1 MSVLT
6 RANEGE
12 REMSTA
18 TTVLAP
24 PPDYFGQPAPARP
37 LNDRTI
43 KVGSRHNLR
52 NAPAAVSDLSVIY
65 PEALVASSQELGW
78 QNLRALEMRQT
89 ISEWTMPP
97 LENHC
102 ILVQLGPSVDV
113 TGRIGDENFEQTF
126 EPGAITIVPAGV
138 AVDWQQEDTPSHTL
152 HLYLDPQ
159 FLRTTAESIDV
170 DYSQVSIAPQF
181 GIRDEHIH
189 HIGMSLRHELKDAN
203 VIGRVYADSLAKVLA
218 MQLVRRYSYLRDLQM
233 SRGGMAPRK
242 LRKAIEFI
250 NNNFDQEQT
259 VTLSAVAEAV
269 QMSYFHFSRAF
280 KQSMGI
286 SPNAYMTEQ
295 RIARARKL
303 LSDTD
308 LPIADI
314 ALRAG
319 FASQSHFTTTFRKLV
334 WTTPKAFRDRL

>member
-1 MSVLT
+1 MGS
-6 RANEGE
+6 A
-12 REMSTA
+12 A
-18 TTVLAP
+18 TVQS
-24 PPDYFGQPAPARP
+24 GQPGYFLQSAAIRP
-37 LNDRTI
+37 VTERTV
-43 KVGSRHNLR
+43 KFGGRPRSEM
-52 NAPAAVSDLSVIY
+52 APAAVSDLSLIY
-65 PEALVASSQELGW
+65 PEAVVSSSQPLGW

-89 ISEWTMPP
+89 LSEWTMPP

-102 ILVQLGPSVDV
+102 IVIQLGPSVDV
-113 TGRIGDENFEQTF
+113 TARIGDESFEQSL
-126 EPGAITIVPAGV
+126 EPGALAIVPAGLG
-138 AVDWQQEDTPSHTL
+138 VDWQQEDTPGHTL

-170 DYSQVSIAPQF
+170 DYGQVSIATQF

-189 HIGMSLRHELKDAN
+189 HIGMSLLYELKDSN
-203 VIGRVYADSLAKVLA
+203 VIGRLYADSLAKVLA
-218 MQLVRRYSYLRDLQM
+218 MQLVRRYSYLKVLQT

-250 NNNFDQEQT
+250 NDNLDQEQT

-295 RIARARKL
+295 RITRAKKL

-334 WTTPKAFRDRL
+334 WTTPKAFRNKL

>member
-1 MSVLT
+1 MAKGEIEMS
-6 RANEGE
+6 
-12 REMSTA
+12 STA
-18 TTVLAP
+18 TVRSEPSGYFLQSAAIRPVAERTAKFGGRHRLAI
-24 PPDYFGQPAPARP
+24 APRE
-37 LNDRTI
+37 
-43 KVGSRHNLR
+43 
-52 NAPAAVSDLSVIY
+52 VSDLSLIY
-65 PEALVASSQELGW
+65 PEAVVASSQSLGW

-102 ILVQLGPSVDV
+102 IVIHLGPSVDV
-113 TGRIGDENFEQTF
+113 TARIGDERFEQSL

-138 AVDWQQEDTPSHTL
+138 SVDWQQEDPSSHTL
-152 HLYLDPQ
+152 QLYLDPQ

-181 GIRDEHIH
+181 GIRDEHIR
-189 HIGMSLRHELKDAN
+189 HIGLSLRQELKDSN
-203 VIGRVYADSLAKVLA
+203 VIGRLYADSLAKVLA
-218 MQLVRRYSYLRDLQM
+218 MQLIRRYSYLKDLQTT
-233 SRGGMAPRK
+233 RGGMAPRK

-250 NNNFDQEQT
+250 SDNLDQEET
-259 VTLSAVAEAV
+259 VSLSAVAEAV

-295 RIARARKL
+295 RIVRAKKL

-334 WTTPKAFRDRL
+334 WTTPKAFRNNL

>member
-1 MSVLT
+1 MSSATSVLT
-6 RANEGE
+6 Q
-12 REMSTA
+12 
-18 TTVLAP
+18 P
-24 PPDYFGQPAPARP
+24 PGYFVQPATAYP
-37 LNDRTI
+37 LNNRTL

-52 NAPAAVSDLSVIY
+52 IAPAAVSDLSVIY
-65 PEALVASSQELGW
+65 PEAVVASSQELGW
-78 QNLRALEMRQT
+78 QNLRALEMRHT
-89 ISEWTMPP
+89 ISEWTTPP

-102 ILVQLGPSVDV
+102 IIIQLGPSVDATV
-113 TGRIGDENFEQTF
+113 EIGDQSFEQSL
-126 EPGAITIVPAGV
+126 EPGVITIVPAGMSM
-138 AVDWQQEDTPSHTL
+138 DWRQGDDKPSEAL

-159 FLRTTAESIDV
+159 FLRTIAASIDV
-170 DYSQVSIAPQF
+170 DYSQISISPQF

-189 HIGMSLRHELKDAN
+189 HIGMSLHHELKDSN
-203 VIGRVYADSLAKVLA
+203 VIGRMYADSLAKVLA
-218 MQLVRRYSYLRDLQM
+218 MQLVRRYSYLKDLRT

-250 NNNFDQEQT
+250 NDNLDQEQT

-295 RIARARKL
+295 RIARAKKM

>member
-1 MSVLT
+1 
-6 RANEGE
+6 
-12 REMSTA
+12 MSTA
-18 TTVLAP
+18 TSVLAQTSG
-24 PPDYFGQPAPARP
+24 YFVQPGTARP
-37 LNDRTI
+37 LNNRTL

-52 NAPAAVSDLSVIY
+52 IAPAAVSDLSVIY
-65 PEALVASSQELGW
+65 PEAVVASSQELGW
-78 QNLRALEMRQT
+78 QNLRALEMRHT
-89 ISEWTMPP
+89 TSEWTMPP

-102 ILVQLGPSVDV
+102 IVVQLGPSVDV
-113 TGRIGDENFEQTF
+113 TARIGDENFEQSL
-126 EPGAITIVPAGV
+126 EPGAITIVPAGLT
-138 AVDWQQEDTPSHTL
+138 VDWQQEDTPSHTL

-189 HIGMSLRHELKDAN
+189 HIGMSLRHELKDSN
-203 VIGRVYADSLAKVLA
+203 VIGRLYADSLAKVLA
-218 MQLVRRYSYLRDLQM
+218 MQLVRRYSYLKDLQT

-250 NNNFDQEQT
+250 NENFDQEQT

-269 QMSYFHFSRAF
+269 QMSYFHFSRSF

-295 RIARARKL
+295 RIARAKKL

-308 LPIADI
+308 LPIVDI

-319 FASQSHFTTTFRKLV
+319 FASQSHFTTTFRRLV
-334 WTTPKAFRDRL
+334 WTTPKGFRNKL

>member
-1 MSVLT
+1 MQSSAIRPVMQ
-6 RANEGE
+6 R
-12 REMSTA
+12 RPR
-18 TTVLAP
+18 LAI
-24 PPDYFGQPAPARP
+24 APA
-37 LNDRTI
+37 
-43 KVGSRHNLR
+43 V
-52 NAPAAVSDLSVIY
+52 VSDLSSIY
-65 PEALVASSQELGW
+65 PEAVMASSQPLGW

-89 ISEWTMPP
+89 NSEWTIPP

-102 ILVQLGPSVDV
+102 IVVQLGTSVDV
-113 TGRIGDENFEQTF
+113 AARIGDENFEQCL
-126 EPGAITIVPAGV
+126 EPGSITIVPAGLS
-138 AVDWQQEDTPSHTL
+138 VDWQQRDAQSHTL

-159 FLRTTAESIDV
+159 FVRTTAESIDV
-170 DYSQVSIAPQF
+170 DYAQVSIATQF
-181 GIRDEHIH
+181 GIRDEHLH
-189 HIGMSLRHELKDAN
+189 HIGMSLRLDLKDSN
-203 VIGRVYADSLAKVLA
+203 VIGRLYADSLAKVLA
-218 MQLVRRYSYLRDLQM
+218 MQVVRRYSYLRLLHT
-233 SRGGMAPRK
+233 SRGGMAPRR

-250 NNNFDQEQT
+250 NDNLDQEQT
-259 VTLSAVAEAV
+259 VTLRAVAEAV

-295 RIARARKL
+295 RIARAKKL

-334 WTTPKAFRDRL
+334 WTTPKAFRNKL

>member
-1 MSVLT
+1 
-6 RANEGE
+6 
-12 REMSTA
+12 MSTA
-18 TTVLAP
+18 TSVLAEP
-24 PPDYFGQPAPARP
+24 SGYFAQPATAHP
-37 LNDRTI
+37 LNNRTL

-52 NAPAAVSDLSVIY
+52 IAPPAVSDLSVIY
-65 PEALVASSQELGW
+65 PEAVVASSQELGW

-89 ISEWTMPP
+89 ISGWTIPP

-102 ILVQLGPSVDV
+102 IVVQLGPSVDV
-113 TGRIGDENFEQTF
+113 TARIGDENFEQSL
-126 EPGAITIVPAGV
+126 EAGAITIVPAGLS
-138 AVDWQQEDTPSHTL
+138 VDWQQEDTPSHTL

-181 GIRDEHIH
+181 AIRDEHIH
-189 HIGMSLRHELKDAN
+189 HIGMSLRHELKDSN
-203 VIGRVYADSLAKVLA
+203 VIGRLYADSLAKVLA
-218 MQLVRRYSYLRDLQM
+218 MQLVRRYSYLKDLQT

-242 LRKAIEFI
+242 LRKAIAFI
-250 NNNFDQEQT
+250 NDNLDQEET
-259 VTLSAVAEAV
+259 VSLSGVAAAV

-295 RIARARKL
+295 RIGRAKKL

-334 WTTPKAFRDRL
+334 WTTPKAFRNKL

>member
-1 MSVLT
+1 MGNAATVRSEPSGYFLPSAAIRPVM
-6 RANEGE
+6 E
-12 REMSTA
+12 RTA
-18 TTVLAP
+18 RFDGRQRLAI
-24 PPDYFGQPAPARP
+24 ASA
-37 LNDRTI
+37 
-43 KVGSRHNLR
+43 V
-52 NAPAAVSDLSVIY
+52 VSDLSSIY
-65 PEALVASSQELGW
+65 PEAVVASSQPLGW

-102 ILVQLGPSVDV
+102 IVVQLGPSVNV
-113 TGRIGDENFEQTF
+113 TARIGDEDFLETLG
-126 EPGAITIVPAGV
+126 PGAITVVPAGLSV
-138 AVDWQQEDTPSHTL
+138 EWKQQDNPSHTL

-170 DYSQVSIAPQF
+170 DYGQVSVATQF
-181 GIRDEHIH
+181 GIRDEHLH
-189 HIGMSLRHELKDAN
+189 HIGMSLRHELQDAN
-203 VIGRVYADSLAKVLA
+203 VIGRLYADSLAKVLA
-218 MQLVRRYSYLRDLQM
+218 MQLIRRYSYLKVLQT

-250 NNNFDQEQT
+250 NDNLDQEQT

-286 SPNAYMTEQ
+286 SPNAYMTQQ
-295 RIARARKL
+295 RIARAKKL

>member
-1 MSVLT
+1 MSSVPSVL
-6 RANEGE
+6 AEPSGYFVQAA
-12 REMSTA
+12 TA
-18 TTVLAP
+18 
-24 PPDYFGQPAPARP
+24 RS
-37 LNDRTI
+37 LNNRTL
-43 KVGSRHNLR
+43 KVGSRHNFR
-52 NAPAAVSDLSVIY
+52 VAPAAVSDLSVIY
-65 PEALVASSQELGW
+65 PEAVVASSQELGW

-102 ILVQLGPSVDV
+102 IVVQLGPSVDV
-113 TGRIGDENFEQTF
+113 TARIGDENFEQSL
-126 EPGAITIVPAGV
+126 EPGAITIVPAGLS
-138 AVDWQQEDTPSHTL
+138 VDWQQEDTPSHTL

-189 HIGMSLRHELKDAN
+189 HIGMSLHHELKDSN
-203 VIGRVYADSLAKVLA
+203 VIGRQYADSLAKVLA
-218 MQLVRRYSYLRDLQM
+218 MQLVRRYSYLKNLQT

-242 LRKAIEFI
+242 LRKAVEFI
-250 NNNFDQEQT
+250 NDNLDQEQT
-259 VTLSAVAEAV
+259 VTLSAVSEAV

-295 RIARARKL
+295 RIARAKKL
-303 LSDTD
+303 LSDTN

-334 WTTPKAFRDRL
+334 WTTPKAFRDTL

>member
-1 MSVLT
+1 MAKGEIEVSGAATVRSERSGYFLSSPAIRSVMQ
-6 RANEGE
+6 R
-12 REMSTA
+12 TA
-18 TTVLAP
+18 KFGRRQSLAIAPTV
-24 PPDYFGQPAPARP
+24 
-37 LNDRTI
+37 
-43 KVGSRHNLR
+43 
-52 NAPAAVSDLSVIY
+52 VSDLSSIY
-65 PEALVASSQELGW
+65 PEAVVASSQSLGW
-78 QNLRALEMRQT
+78 ENLRAIEMRQT
-89 ISEWTMPP
+89 MSEWTMPP

-102 ILVQLGPSVDV
+102 IVIQLGLSVDV
-113 TGRIGDENFEQTF
+113 TARIGDENFEQSL
-126 EPGAITIVPAGV
+126 EPGAITIVPAGLS
-138 AVDWQQEDTPSHTL
+138 VDWQQEDTPSHTL
-152 HLYLDPQ
+152 HLYIDPQ

-181 GIRDEHIH
+181 GIRDEHIL
-189 HIGMSLRHELKDAN
+189 HIGMSLRHELKDSN
-203 VIGRVYADSLAKVLA
+203 VIGRLYADSLTKVLA
-218 MQLVRRYSYLRDLQM
+218 IQIVRRYSYLKDLQT

-250 NNNFDQEQT
+250 SDNLDQEQT

-269 QMSYFHFSRAF
+269 RMSYSHFSRAF

-286 SPNAYMTEQ
+286 SPNAYLTEQ
-295 RIARARKL
+295 RIARAKKL

-334 WTTPKAFRDRL
+334 WNTPKAFRKKL

>member
-1 MSVLT
+1 
-6 RANEGE
+6 
-12 REMSTA
+12 MSTA
-18 TTVLAP
+18 TSVLAQP
-24 PPDYFGQPAPARP
+24 SGYFVQPGTARP
-37 LNDRTI
+37 LNNRTL
-43 KVGSRHNLR
+43 KAGSRHNLR
-52 NAPAAVSDLSVIY
+52 TAPAAVSDLSAIY
-65 PEALVASSQELGW
+65 PEAVVASSQELGW

-102 ILVQLGPSVDV
+102 IVVQLGPSVDV
-113 TGRIGDENFEQTF
+113 TARIGDENFEQSL
-126 EPGAITIVPAGV
+126 EPGAITIVPAGLS
-138 AVDWQQEDTPSHTL
+138 VDWQQEDTPSHTL

-189 HIGMSLRHELKDAN
+189 HIGMSLRHELKDSN
-203 VIGRVYADSLAKVLA
+203 VIGRLYADSLAKVLA
-218 MQLVRRYSYLRDLQM
+218 MQLVRRYSYLKDLQT

-250 NNNFDQEQT
+250 NDNLDQEET
-259 VTLSAVAEAV
+259 VSLSGVAAAV

-295 RIARARKL
+295 RIARAKKL

>member
-1 MSVLT
+1 MSSVTSVL
-6 RANEGE
+6 AEPSGYFVQPP
-12 REMSTA
+12 TA
-18 TTVLAP
+18 L
-24 PPDYFGQPAPARP
+24 P
-37 LNDRTI
+37 LNNRTL
-43 KVGSRHNLR
+43 KVGRHNLR
-52 NAPAAVSDLSVIY
+52 IAPAAVSDLSVIY
-65 PEALVASSQELGW
+65 PEAVVASSQELGW
-78 QNLRALEMRQT
+78 ENLRALEMRHT

-102 ILVQLGPSVDV
+102 IIIQLGPSVDATV
-113 TGRIGDENFEQTF
+113 EIGDQSFEQSL
-126 EPGAITIVPAGV
+126 EPGMITIVPAGMSM
-138 AVDWQQEDTPSHTL
+138 DWRQGDDKPSEAL

-159 FLRTTAESIDV
+159 FLRTIAESIDV
-170 DYSQVSIAPQF
+170 DYSQISIAPQF

-189 HIGMSLRHELKDAN
+189 HIGMSLHHELKDAN
-203 VIGRVYADSLAKVLA
+203 VAGRLYADSLAKVLA
-218 MQLVRRYSYLRDLQM
+218 MQLVRRYSYFKDLRT

-250 NNNFDQEQT
+250 NNNLDEEQT
-259 VTLSAVAEAV
+259 VTLGAVAGEV

-295 RIARARKL
+295 RIARAKKL
-303 LSDTD
+303 LSDTN

>member
-1 MSVLT
+1 
-6 RANEGE
+6 
-12 REMSTA
+12 MSTA
-18 TTVLAP
+18 TSVLAQP
-24 PPDYFGQPAPARP
+24 SGYFVQPATARP
-37 LNDRTI
+37 LNNRTL

-52 NAPAAVSDLSVIY
+52 IAPAAVSDLSVIY
-65 PEALVASSQELGW
+65 PEAVVASSQELGW

-102 ILVQLGPSVDV
+102 IVVQLGPSVDV
-113 TGRIGDENFEQTF
+113 TARIGDENFELTL
-126 EPGAITIVPAGV
+126 EPGTITIVPAGLS
-138 AVDWQQEDTPSHTL
+138 VDWQQEDTPSHTL

-189 HIGMSLRHELKDAN
+189 HIGMSLRHELKDSN
-203 VIGRVYADSLAKVLA
+203 VIGRLYADSLAKVLA
-218 MQLVRRYSYLRDLQM
+218 MQLVRRYSYLKDLQT

-250 NNNFDQEQT
+250 NDNLDQEQT

-295 RIARARKL
+295 RIGRAKKM

-334 WTTPKAFRDRL
+334 WTTPKAFRNKL